1 MSALRNALSTVSCP
15 NIPVKLGRKANPGSA
30 LMAAVTLQDVA
41 VRAGVSQATASRVLN
56 GSTRVPG
63 EGVADRVRTAAREL
77 GYVPNAQAQAL
88 ARACTGLLGL
98 IVHDIA
104 DPYFS
109 SIARGVQTAAR
120 AAHKQVLLASTDRDF
135 DIEREAVSTFI
146 AQRADAIVLAGSRQ
160 SGDLDRELET
170 EFGRYRANGGRVVVI
185 GQPLAFGG
193 AVELE
198 NRLAAGELAQA
209 LMSAGHCQ
217 FAIISGPGTI
227 CTSVDRRNGFVDAL
241 GRRGLTPLVEVPGE
255 FTRDGG
261 YAAARRLAAAL
272 DLQPGTAAAPICVFA
287 VTDVMAIGAIAAWRD
302 LGLSIPGDLY
312 VAGFDDIPT
321 LRDHTPS
328 LTTVALPLEH
338 IGVRAVELAL
348 SPEADDKLR
357 ERVGGRVVLR
367 HSTDLP

>member
-1 MSALRNALSTVSCP
+1 
-15 NIPVKLGRKANPGSA
+15 
-30 LMAAVTLQDVA
+30 MAAVTLQDVA
-41 VRAGVSQATASRVLN
+41 TRAGVSQATASRVLN
-56 GSTRVPG
+56 GSSRIPG

-88 ARACTGLLGL
+88 ARASTGLLGL

-120 AAHKQVLLASTDRDF
+120 TARKQVLLASTGRDF
-135 DIEREAVSTFI
+135 DIERESVSTFI
-146 AQRADAIVLAGSRQ
+146 AHRADAIVIAGSRQ

-170 EFGRYRANGGRVVVI
+170 EFGRYRKNGGRVVMI

-193 AVELE
+193 AVEPE
-198 NRLAAGELAQA
+198 NHFGSGELADA
-209 LMSAGHCQ
+209 LVAAGHTQ
-217 FAIISGPGTI
+217 FAVIGGPASI
-227 CTSVDRRNGFVDAL
+227 RTSVDRRNGFVEAL
-241 GRRGLTPLVEVPGE
+241 ARRGLTPLVEVSGE

-272 DLQPGTAAAPICVFA
+272 QIEPGSGAAPVCVFA
-287 VTDVMAIGAIAAWRD
+287 VTDVMAIGAIAAWRELGISVPRD
-302 LGLSIPGDLY
+302 LC
-312 VAGFDDIPT
+312 VAGFGAIPT

-328 LTTVALPLEH
+328 LTTVALPLEE

-348 SPEADDKLR
+348 RTDSGADDLR
-357 ERVGGRVVLR
+357 ERIPGRVILR
-367 HSTDLP
+367 DSTHLS

>member
-1 MSALRNALSTVSCP
+1 
-15 NIPVKLGRKANPGSA
+15 
-30 LMAAVTLQDVA
+30 MAAVRLQDVA
-41 VRAGVSQATASRVLN
+41 TRAGVSQATASRVLN

-63 EGVADRVRTAAREL
+63 EGVADRVRAAAREL

-88 ARACTGLLGL
+88 ARASTGLLGL

-120 AAHKQVLLASTDRDF
+120 AARKQVLLASTDRDF
-135 DIEREAVSTFI
+135 DIERDSVSTFI

-160 SGDLDRELET
+160 SGDLDRELES
-170 EFGRYRANGGRVVVI
+170 EFGTYRANGGRLVVI

-198 NRLAAGELAQA
+198 NHFSSGELAESLIA
-209 LMSAGHCQ
+209 AGHRQ
-217 FAIISGPGTI
+217 FAIISGPGSIRTA
-227 CTSVDRRNGFVDAL
+227 VDRRNGFVEAL
-241 GRRGLTPLVEVPGE
+241 GRHGLTPLVEVSGE

-272 DLQPGTAAAPICVFA
+272 DLEPGAAAVPVCVFA

-302 LGLSIPGDLY
+302 LGLSIPADLC

-328 LTTVALPLEH
+328 LTTVALPLEE
-338 IGVRAVELAL
+338 IGVCAVELAL
-348 SPEADDKLR
+348 RPENDDKLR

-367 HSTDLP
+367 DSTRLR